1 MTSTSASDG
10 NRPIEPI
17 GRPAFECRGVKAG
30 YGSVTIVPTFDL
42 IAEAGTVVAI
52 LGPNGA
58 GKTTLLRLLVGLAA
72 PTTGRAEVLGR
83 PPAQN
88 DTFLDSI
95 GYLAQDVPLYQ
106 RLTAQDHLG
115 LGAHLNRHWDAQEA
129 RARLSRLHIP
139 LDRPVAE
146 LSGGQRAQIGLGLA
160 LAKRP
165 KVLLL
170 DEPVAALDPLARR
183 EFLASLS
190 EAVAEGDR
198 SVVLSSHLLHDLER
212 VCDHVILLASSRVQ
226 LCAEIDDVLASHRM
240 LLGPRRT
247 VAGVEPTISVV
258 KSTLTTNQTR
268 LVARIDGPVLDPTW
282 EVSEMGLED
291 IILAYMGQDGSSV
304 PPISV
309 LGGVQ

>member
-1 MTSTSASDG
+1 MSTVDDSLA
-10 NRPIEPI
+10 IETH
-17 GRPAFECRGVKAG
+17 GVGKR
-30 YGSVTIVPTFDL
+30 YGSQWALQDCTLAVPRGRVTALV
-42 IAEAGTVVAI
+42 
-52 LGPNGA
+52 GPNGA
-58 GKTTLLRLLVGLAA
+58 GKSTLLRLLVGLAA
-72 PTTGRAEVLGR
+72 PTTGRAQVLGR
-83 PPAQN
+83 PPAQHEG
-88 DTFLDSI
+88 FLDSI

-106 RLTAQDHLG
+106 RLTAEDHLG

-129 RARLSRLHIP
+129 RARLSRLQIP
-139 LDRPVAE
+139 LDRPVAK

-190 EAVAEGDR
+190 EAVAEGDL

-226 LCAEIDDVLASHRM
+226 LCAGIDDVLASHRM

-247 VAGVEPTISVV
+247 VAGVEPSISVV

-282 EVSEMGLED
+282 EVSELGLED

>member
-1 MTSTSASDG
+1 MSTVDDSLA
-10 NRPIEPI
+10 IETH
-17 GRPAFECRGVKAG
+17 GVGKR
-30 YGSVTIVPTFDL
+30 YGSQWALQDCTLAVPRGRVTALV
-42 IAEAGTVVAI
+42 
-52 LGPNGA
+52 GPNGA
-58 GKTTLLRLLVGLAA
+58 GKSTLLRLLVGLAA
-72 PTTGRAEVLGR
+72 PTTGRAQVLGR
-83 PPAQN
+83 PPAQHEG
-88 DTFLDSI
+88 FLDSI

-106 RLTAQDHLG
+106 RLTAEDHLG

-129 RARLSRLHIP
+129 RARLSRLQIP
-139 LDRPVAE
+139 LDRPVAK

-190 EAVAEGDR
+190 EAVAEGDL

-247 VAGVEPTISVV
+247 VAGVEPSISVV

-282 EVSEMGLED
+282 EVSELGLED